1 MGYGLRYGYGLSSSP
16 TIVQYDSNALAY
28 FNTAGITDRS
38 EKIKINN
45 FVKGLKRLNMWN
57 DTSCLL
63 FRANQNASGNTI
75 YVLGGAGNLTT
86 GTLNATTTK
95 PIRNPDGLNFL
106 TGDTSSRVNTQSLYR
121 GQPFNVYACA
131 SFPSGSGGILFSG
144 SVFAGSPIICQTN
157 ASSNLTLSTGAT
169 ILTSNATYPASPQK
183 CWVSSQANGAN
194 SIIGINNS
202 TNSGNAGTAQVT
214 PLIVGNNTSSNGAN
228 KDVEIAFIAIQ
239 QGLGTP
245 VPPVVALNTDIYE
258 LYRGTIG
265 AGLGI

>member
-1 MGYGLRYGYGLSSSP
+1 MGYGLRYGYGLKSSP
-16 TIVQYDSNALAY
+16 IIVQYDANALAY
-28 FNTAGITDRS
+28 FRTAGITDRS

-45 FVKGLKRLNMWN
+45 FVKGLKSLNMWD

-63 FRANQNASGNTI
+63 FRANQNSSSNTI
-75 YVLGGAGNLTT
+75 YWLGGLGNLTT
-86 GTLNATTTK
+86 ATLSATTTR

-106 TGDTSSRVNTQSLYR
+106 TGDTSSRVNAGLYR

-169 ILTSNATYPASPQK
+169 ILTSTATYPASPQK
-183 CWVSSQANGAN
+183 CWVSSQANGAS

-214 PLIVGNNTSSNGAN
+214 PLIIGNNTSSNGAN
-228 KDVEIAFIAIQ
+228 KNVEVAFLAIQ
-239 QGLGTP
+239 QGLLGAT
-245 VPPVVALNTDIYE
+245 VPLNTNIYE